1 MMQGNM
7 KMHILILDL
16 CFIFLRFSIW
26 NMIIKIVIYRDT
38 RIYTRMS
45 ALLLYFYGRF
55 IQHSFY
61 IQ

>member
-1 MMQGNM
+1 ML
-7 KMHILILDL
+7 HISAILHLEHDHK
-16 CFIFLRFSIW
+16 
-26 NMIIKIVIYRDT
+26 NRDT